1 MYEFLKKI
9 PLFAA
14 MPEADFERL
23 CEIAEEVRL
32 PAGAQLF
39 AEGSPGMRAY
49 VIMDGQ
55 VAIVKQSGDREVL
68 LAVRPAG
75 EVIGEMAL
83 LDQAPRMASVR
94 AHTDATL
101 LAIHHDELEKLLNS
115 SPSAARAML
124 TTMLV
129 RLRNTEAM
137 LRESDKM
144 AQLGTLSA
152 GVAHEL
158 NNPAAAVQRG
168 AGQLQEAI
176 NDLERAREALMEAAP
191 ATPQQ
196 QERLGALQETLRQ
209 AMSPRVNLGALERSD
224 LEYELETWL
233 EARGV
238 SDPWE
243 LAPTLVEMGLDAATL
258 RSLDDGRVDGRVDG
272 GDDGHRMAGTAP
284 LGPLLAMLAAEHRV
298 QTLLREVGHGAAR
311 IAEIVKALKSYAY
324 LDQAPVQEVDVREG
338 LQNTLIILR
347 DKLKEIEIIQAID
360 PQLPAIQAYGSELN
374 QVFTNILDNA
384 ADALEGQP
392 DARIVIRARPDGDG
406 IVVEIVDNGPGIPPE
421 IIGRVFDAFYT
432 TKPPG
437 QGTGLGLNISYNIVV
452 HRHRG
457 DLSVRSEPGKTC
469 FTIRLPLNFAD
480 EDVRAR
486 RGDGPA
492 PLMGALDD
500 AELKAIL
507 ESTRTI
513 AVVGMSTM
521 PQKLA
526 HTVPMYLRDQ
536 GYEIMPVNPRGGWL
550 EGMRVY
556 RDLLSLPKVPDVVL
570 VFRPSEEA
578 PGIVEQAIQIAARV
592 VWMEPGIRHDQ
603 AAERAREAGLSV
615 VMDTCM
621 RVAHRRLMG

>member
-14 MPEADFERL
+14 MPDPDFERL

-49 VIMDGQ
+49 VIMEGE
-55 VAIVKQSGDREVL
+55 VAIVKKSGNREVL

-83 LDQAPRMASVR
+83 LEQAPRMASVR

-101 LAIHHDELEKLLNS
+101 LAIHHDELDKLLNS

-124 TTMLV
+124 ATMV
-129 RLRNTEAM
+129 KRLRNTEAM

-176 NDLERAREALMEAAP
+176 SRLGQAREALMTLTLTA
-191 ATPQQ
+191 
-196 QERLGALQETLRQ
+196 QEGEELASLEKELRQ
-209 AMSPRVNLGALERSD
+209 AAKPRSNLSALERSD
-224 LEYELETWL
+224 LEYDLELWL
-233 EARGV
+233 EKKKV
-238 SDPWE
+238 DEPWE
-243 LAPTLVEMGLDAATL
+243 LAPTLVEMGLESETL
-258 RSLDDGRVDGRVDG
+258 ESHERA
-272 GDDGHRMAGTAP
+272 HE
-284 LGPLLAMLAAEHRV
+284 LGPDEPIVSLLRLMAAEHNV
-298 QTLLREVGHGAAR
+298 QALLKEVGHGAAR
-311 IAEIVKALKSYAY
+311 IAEIVKALKSYSY
-324 LDQAPVQEVDVREG
+324 LDQAPLQEVNVSEG
-338 LQNTLIILR
+338 IENTLIILR
-347 DKLKEIEIIQAID
+347 DKLKNIEIERQID
-360 PQLPAIQAYGSELN
+360 EELPTIQAYGSELN

-384 ADALEGQP
+384 ADALEGQTNG
-392 DARIVIRARPDGDG
+392 RIVIRARQEGKF
-406 IVVEIVDNGPGIPPE
+406 IVIEIEDNGPGISQE
-421 IIGRVFDAFYT
+421 HLRRVFDAFYT

-437 QGTGLGLNISYNIVV
+437 KGTGLGLNISYNIIV

-457 DLSVRSEPGKTC
+457 DLAVHSEPGKTC
-469 FTIRLPLNFAD
+469 FTIKLPLSAAD
-480 EDVRAR
+480 EEQKSANQAR
-486 RGDGPA
+486 RGQATDTV
-492 PLMGALDD
+492 DD
-500 AELKAIL
+500 EELKAIL
-507 ESTRTI
+507 ASTRTI
-513 AVVGMSTM
+513 AVVGMSFA
-521 PQKLA
+521 PQKAA
-526 HTVPMYLRDQ
+526 HTVPMYLREQ

-550 EGMRVY
+550 EGLRVY

-570 VFRPSEEA
+570 IFRPSAETPA
-578 PGIVEQAIQIAARV
+578 IVEQAIQIAARV
-592 VWMEPGIRHDQ
+592 VWMETGIRNDE
-603 AAERAREAGLSV
+603 AAARAEDAGLSV

-621 RVAHRRLMG
+621 RLTHKRLMA